1 MKKSFFKT
9 FFLALTIIFF
19 SGQVVLGQNTIKHV
33 EYSISTNSLI
43 RNLDDSID
51 IVYNTF
57 GRQSFMLVNRNSN
70 YVLDAFLPNLGLV
83 TDMEIVGKE
92 LYFCGSYNGKPAIGR
107 FELGSFFGGG
117 GSAEIV
123 QIDYFPIVEGIT
135 GSTALK
141 KLEVQYLNQDDIHV
155 YAIGLVTF
163 GNPNWN
169 IPDYTALFDCM
180 YNGSVWD
187 IEEIHSID
195 WVYRFYDLTVT
206 NNYLYVVGEK
216 FGGQGE
222 YANAYSL
229 PTIGNIHLLAPPY
242 SLNMISVG
250 TGVYYPISETLTE
263 SLIGNEFV
271 TASYGYINGNTGVV
285 ISRYN
290 NPYNLYA
297 RYLIPNVTAST
308 RFIDLKYNDAD
319 KMLYLIPDKV
329 NSVTTD
335 MMYVFDLQ
343 YELAR
348 VFRTSFPYL
357 CSVDRKATTTGSVV
371 SGITTDGEVGIWGT
385 AKPDNNCTFE
395 TPLSVNRYTHS
406 LNFWQSN
413 ASISYPINTVLSA
426 LPRISEYNL
435 KHVCPR

>member
-1 MKKSFFKT
+1 MFF
-9 FFLALTIIFF
+9 ALTIMFF

-141 KLEVQYLNQDDIHV
+141 KLEVQYLDQDDIHV

-169 IPDYTALFDCM
+169 IPDYTALFECIF
-180 YNGSVWD
+180 NGTAWD
-187 IEEIHSID
+187 IEEIHSIG

-216 FGGQGE
+216 FGGQGD
-222 YANAYSL
+222 YANVYSFPPIPPANQHLSNSL
-229 PTIGNIHLLAPPY
+229 PAPYAIQMLNVGIG
-242 SLNMISVG
+242 G
-250 TGVYYPISETLTE
+250 YYPISESLAETLT
-263 SLIGNEFV
+263 GDEFV
-271 TASYGYINGNTGVV
+271 TACYGYVNGNTGIV

-290 NPYNLYA
+290 NPYNIYA

-319 KMLYLIPDKV
+319 KMLYLIPDKA

-343 YELAR
+343 YESAR

-395 TPLSVNRYTHS
+395 TPLTVNRYTHS
-406 LNFWQSN
+406 VNPWQSYV
-413 ASISYPINTVLSA
+413 SISYPINTVLSA
-426 LPRISEYNL
+426 PPRISEYNL